1 MKFSRAA
8 ICLAAFGL
16 LGSSMAFADAL
27 FNGVLFYTNFTGG
40 QNVNKVSY
48 SYDQT
53 TMTLTMGAATNIAST
68 PGADGIIFD
77 PAGNLL
83 IGGQGAGQVYEVN
96 PNNGT
101 FTGVVPGTTGQDQ
114 ANFHLALDP
123 SGTKFY
129 TSDFGGPLDTV
140 GLPFGTQGTTTH
152 ITGGDS
158 GITQVAFASNGTV
171 YYTDG
176 NPNCC
181 GDVGTINVST
191 GVTTRLFTGVA
202 PAHGII
208 NDPFTNLI
216 TLFGGGWVGTIDPTS
231 NTLKTD
237 NIGTANFDQGATDGF
252 GHALIAGGDGITFI
266 DYSGSHDITNPNK
279 VIFVGGFGG
288 IDDVAPLAGAGSNP
302 NTVPEPASFLL
313 LGTALLS
320 LALVGKRVIQ

>member
-1 MKFSRAA
+1 MKLFRAA

-16 LGSSMAFADAL
+16 LGSSMAFADAI
-27 FNGVLFYTNFTGG
+27 FNGVLFYTNFQGG
-40 QNVNKVSY
+40 GDNVNKVSY

-53 TMTLTMGAATNIAST
+53 TMTLTMGAHVGIAAT

-83 IGGQGAGQVYEVN
+83 VGGQGSGVFEVN
-96 PNNGT
+96 PNNGS
-101 FTGVVPGTTGQDQ
+101 FTGVLPGSTGQNQ
-114 ANFHLALDP
+114 SSYHLALDP

-129 TSDFGGPLDTV
+129 TSNFEGALDTV
-140 GLPFGTQGTTTH
+140 ALPFGTQGSTKAV
-152 ITGGDS
+152 TGGDT
-158 GITQVAFASNGTV
+158 GVTQVAFASNGTA
-171 YYTDG
+171 YYVDG

-181 GDVGTINVST
+181 GNVGTINLST
-191 GVTTRLFTGVA
+191 GVTTRLFSSVA

-252 GHALIAGGDGITFI
+252 GHALIAGGDGVTFI
-266 DYSGSHDITNPNK
+266 DYSISGDITHPDK
-279 VIFVGGFGG
+279 VIFESGFAN

-302 NTVPEPASFLL
+302 NTVPEPASYLL
-313 LGTALLS
+313 FGTALLG
-320 LALVGKRVIQ
+320 LALVGKRVIL